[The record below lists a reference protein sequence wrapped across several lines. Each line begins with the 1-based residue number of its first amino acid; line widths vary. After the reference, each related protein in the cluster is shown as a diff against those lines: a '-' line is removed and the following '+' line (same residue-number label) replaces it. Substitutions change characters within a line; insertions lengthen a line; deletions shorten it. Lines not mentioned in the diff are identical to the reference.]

1 MAGVPCQPGAGRS
14 GIQSP
19 WYESFF
25 GRDYLDVYAHQFN
38 EQLARKEAGFAL
50 RALDLKA
57 GTQVLDLCCG
67 QGRHAVALAVAGC
80 AVTGLDLSQQYLDMA
95 QSEARKAGVDLETV
109 RADMREIPFEGRFD
123 AVVNMF
129 SSFGYLE
136 SEEEDTKV
144 LFAVARALQAG
155 GRLLLDLLNREWVI
169 ANYEERDWHED
180 ADGTLYLERR
190 HFDLDSSRNHVTFTV
205 ITPNGE
211 QREIGGHHI
220 RLYTL
225 REIRGLL
232 MTAGLDFERAY
243 GGFDGEDYSI
253 DARRMIIVARKPA

>member
-1 MAGVPCQPGAGRS
+1 
-14 GIQSP
+14 
-19 WYESFF
+19 
-25 GRDYLDVYAHQFN
+25 VYAYQFD
-38 EQLARKEAGFAL
+38 EQRARKEAGFAL

-57 GTQVLDLCCG
+57 GQKVLDLCCG
-67 QGRHAVALAVAGC
+67 QGRHAVELAAAGC

-95 QSEARKAGVDLETV
+95 LSEARKAGVDLETV

-136 SEEEDTKV
+136 SEEEDAKV
-144 LFAVARALQAG
+144 LSAVARALKPS
-155 GRLLLDLLNREWVI
+155 GRLMIDLLNREWVI
-169 ANYEERDWHED
+169 VNYQQKDWHED
-180 ADGTLYLERR
+180 ADGTLYLEHRY
-190 HFDLDSSRNHVTFTV
+190 FDLESSRNHVTFTV
-205 ITPNGE
+205 IKPGGE

-232 MTAGLDFERAY
+232 LSAGLDFERAY
-243 GGFDGEDYSI
+243 GGFEGEDYSI
-253 DARRMIIVARKPA
+253 DARRMIVIARKPS

>member
-1 MAGVPCQPGAGRS
+1 MAGALQSRSSRRS

-25 GRDYLDVYAHQFN
+25 GRDYLDVYAYQFN
-38 EQLARKEAGFAL
+38 EQRARKEAAFAL
-50 RALDLKA
+50 GSLDLKA
-57 GTQVLDLCCG
+57 GQKVLDLCCG
-67 QGRHAVALAVAGC
+67 QGRHAVQLAAAGC
-80 AVTGLDLSQQYLDMA
+80 AVTGLDLSQHYLDMA

-136 SEEEDTKV
+136 SEVEDAKV
-144 LFAVARALQAG
+144 VSAVARALKPG
-155 GRLLLDLLNREWVI
+155 GRLLMDLLNREWVI
-169 ANYEERDWHED
+169 ANYQQKDWHED
-180 ADGTLYLERR
+180 ADGTLYLEQR

-205 ITPNGE
+205 IRPNGE
-211 QREIGGHHI
+211 RREIGGHHI

-232 MTAGLDFERAY
+232 TAAGLDFERAY
-243 GGFDGEDYSI
+243 GGFEGEDYSI
-253 DARRMIIVARKPA
+253 DSRRMIVIARKHS